1 MSGSDRRQPFSDR
14 TRAALAGL
22 AAAAAWIAVE
32 PVLQRAFGTNGYSVV
47 RLLGRPVSRRHWRP
61 AGIALHLANGAVA
74 GMAFERVGLRGWKAA
89 LVAFQLEGLA
99 SWPGMALADR
109 LHPDRGEPDWPPLHR
124 NPRVYAHEAAGHA
137 VFALALERLLR
148 QPPRILNRL

>member
-1 MSGSDRRQPFSDR
+1 MRG
-14 TRAALAGL
+14 AVAG
-22 AAAAAWIAVE
+22 AVAAAAWIAAE
-32 PVLQRAFGTNGYSVV
+32 PLLQPAFRTDGYSVV

-74 GMAFERVGLRGWKAA
+74 GIAFRRSGLRGWKAA

-99 SWPGMALADR
+99 TWPGMALADR
-109 LHPDRGEPDWPPLHR
+109 VHPDRDEPDWPSLFR

-137 VFALALERLLR
+137 VFGLVLAGLLR
-148 QPPRILNRL
+148 RAAVNS